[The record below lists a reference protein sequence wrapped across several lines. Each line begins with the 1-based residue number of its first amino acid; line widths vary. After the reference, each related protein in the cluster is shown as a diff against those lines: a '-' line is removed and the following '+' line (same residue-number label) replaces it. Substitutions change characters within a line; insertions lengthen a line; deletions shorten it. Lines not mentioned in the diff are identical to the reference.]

1 MKNNQER
8 KLITIELDSEE
19 AKVLDRILEI
29 QIDKTGWV
37 IGNKDP
43 ANAELLEKNV
53 SVMEDVRNQIAK
65 FLETEE

>member
-1 MKNNQER
+1 MTDKR
-8 KLITIELDSEE
+8 KLITIELDEE
-19 AKVLDRILEI
+19 ESKVLDRILEI

>member
-1 MKNNQER
+1 MKNNQDR
-8 KLITIELDSEE
+8 KLITIELDEEE